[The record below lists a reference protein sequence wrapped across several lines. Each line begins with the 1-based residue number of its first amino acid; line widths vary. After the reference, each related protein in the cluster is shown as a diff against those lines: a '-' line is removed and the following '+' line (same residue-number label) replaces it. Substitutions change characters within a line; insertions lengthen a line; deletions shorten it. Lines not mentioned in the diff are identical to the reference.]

1 MKTGMTSLTRKF
13 TGPLAVGVIA
23 TCVGMMA
30 VLALMLVERENAQLL
45 VRTKGYSRLLTVSL
59 TFAMSNGVTDVS
71 PIEESLR
78 HFNDIDAFRLVPV
91 TGMSSR
97 DHPQPDQL
105 ERAVLSKGEVSVDV
119 LEDGGKGRLI
129 RITSPIPATET
140 CSACHAGVVTGQV
153 VAVTSMFLSTADA
166 RNFIGVFAVR
176 AVLLTLAATLILIG
190 VVWTTL
196 RLVVIKPLHHMRDLI
211 EDIAKGQGDL
221 TRRVTIASKDEV
233 GEVAGLVNSFVDQT
247 HDVVLGIRRFS
258 ARNAAN
264 AESLGSTAE
273 RARGTVAATTTSIE
287 AARLQL
293 AEMVDQNGGMSAS
306 AAEIL
311 SGITAL
317 SGQIDEQAKAVTQS
331 SSAFSEM
338 SASIESVAR
347 VAERKLGAANELL
360 VVTRRGGQM
369 VGEVNAEITDIA
381 KSVSDIGEAISLI
394 NGIAAR
400 TNLLSMNAAIE
411 AAHAGEYGKG
421 FAVVAE
427 EIRHLAVSSA
437 EKAKQVTSV
446 LKEIIGKIQHAL
458 TASTESSGALTHI
471 GNEVGELVQAFSEIA
486 ASTGELAEGGREI
499 LQASQSLMQVTEHIS
514 AGSVEMSRGA
524 ERISEAQAQIACIS
538 ALSKAAMDDVALRA
552 GDIDA
557 DMGNI
562 AAMSAE
568 GRVVGRQLDEAA
580 GRFKVREETS

>member
-30 VLALMLVERENAQLL
+30 LLTLMLVERENAQLL
-45 VRTKGYSRLLTVSL
+45 VRAKGYSRLLNVSL
-59 TFAMSNGVTDVS
+59 TFAMSYGVTDVS
-71 PIEESLR
+71 PIEESLS
-78 HFNDIDAFRLVPV
+78 HFNDIDAFRLVPA

-97 DHPQPDQL
+97 EHPQPDQV
-105 ERAVLSKGEVSVDV
+105 ERAVLSKGGISVDV
-119 LEDGGKGRLI
+119 MEDRGKGRLI

-166 RNFIGVFAVR
+166 RKFIGGFAVR
-176 AVLLTLAATLILIG
+176 AGLLTLAATLILIG

-221 TRRVTIASKDEV
+221 TRRVAIASRDEV

-273 RARGTVAATTTSIE
+273 RTRGTVAASTTSIE

-293 AEMVDQNGGMSAS
+293 SEMVDQNGGMSAS

-331 SSAFSEM
+331 SSAFSQM

-347 VAERKLGAANELL
+347 VDERKLGAANELL

-369 VGEVNAEITDIA
+369 VGEVNAEITDIV

-446 LKEIIGKIQHAL
+446 LK
-458 TASTESSGALTHI
+458 
-471 GNEVGELVQAFSEIA
+471 
-486 ASTGELAEGGREI
+486 
-499 LQASQSLMQVTEHIS
+499 
-514 AGSVEMSRGA
+514 
-524 ERISEAQAQIACIS
+524 
-538 ALSKAAMDDVALRA
+538 
-552 GDIDA
+552 
-557 DMGNI
+557 
-562 AAMSAE
+562 
-568 GRVVGRQLDEAA
+568 
-580 GRFKVREETS
+580 